1 LGKRSPFRR
10 RVEGKG
16 GSCDSPGNNDHVRTK
31 GQAGRRPEDNGTF
44 LVSAALALGFWLEV
58 GENIK
63 E

>member
-1 LGKRSPFRR
+1 M
-10 RVEGKG
+10 EGKG

-44 LVSAALALGFWLEV
+44 LVSVALALGFGLEV
-58 GENIK
+58 EENIK